1 MERNLP
7 SSKREQEDLTSS
19 NQCDYSRTWYR
30 SILSVLTRQ
39 SSNVSNRCGV
49 GNPKPW
55 VYSIVPFCSMG
66 DSSETQEPPKGLQC
80 YGGTKRSH
88 SLGAG
93 PSDLVL
99 AGKRAGEHDSCESHD
114 SIGFTMS

>member
-19 NQCDYSRTWYR
+19 NRCDYSRTWYR
-30 SILSVLTRQ
+30 SVLSVLLGKAVTSPTDAGLETRTLG
-39 SSNVSNRCGV
+39 SIALRLFA
-49 GNPKPW
+49 PW
-55 VYSIVPFCSMG
+55 AIPQRQGTS
-66 DSSETQEPPKGLQC
+66 KGPQC
-80 YGGTKRSH
+80 YGGTKGSH

-99 AGKRAGEHDSCESHD
+99 AGKRAGEHDSCESYD
-114 SIGFTMS
+114 SVGFTMS